1 MTEICTKCVLLD
13 NSQVSDDIV
22 TCNQCSKNI
31 HAHCAGVEPLI
42 YESLIASKNL
52 SWCCDDCVGIPP
64 KMEINDFLGVIMRKL
79 AAMSNYIE
87 ALKAAPKTPFA
98 DFFRRDG
105 TRWWRRTH
113 FCKEIAS

>member
-1 MTEICTKCVLLD
+1 
-13 NSQVSDDIV
+13 
-22 TCNQCSKNI
+22 
-31 HAHCAGVEPLI
+31 
-42 YESLIASKNL
+42 
-52 SWCCDDCVGIPP
+52 
-64 KMEINDFLGVIMRKL
+64 MEINDFLGVIMRKL